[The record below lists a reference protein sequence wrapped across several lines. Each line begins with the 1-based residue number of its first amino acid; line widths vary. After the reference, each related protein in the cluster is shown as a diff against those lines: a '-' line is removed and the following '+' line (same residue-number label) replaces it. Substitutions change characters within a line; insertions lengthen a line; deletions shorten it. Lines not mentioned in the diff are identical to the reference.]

1 MNTQLRQAKDDA
13 HGLTIRDGAKR
24 AGWVIAG
31 VGAALL
37 MTSAASAAPAPGGAV
52 ILNQTSLPDLSV
64 SMNAPPTVEA
74 YQDSSFTVSVTNSPP
89 ANTIYVAGTG
99 RTVRAHIDLTGMT
112 AVSAQSDAGL
122 SCTVSV
128 ANAQTPWSVVD
139 CIGTLAYGASTTILV
154 TFRPGTYNSTSNTCN
169 SYFYCGQP
177 TYADASVQYWSG
189 SASERSTSNNRAM
202 ARIDNVDCI
211 G

>member
-1 MNTQLRQAKDDA
+1 MNTQLRQAKDAA

-31 VGAALL
+31 VGAALM
-37 MTSAASAAPAPGGAV
+37 MTSAASAAPAPGTAV
-52 ILNQTSLPDLSV
+52 VLNPVNLPDLSV
-64 SMNAPPTVEA
+64 SMNAPATVQA
-74 YQDSSFTVSVTNSPP
+74 YNNASFTVSVTNSAPQI
-89 ANTIYVAGTG
+89 AIVGSG
-99 RTVRAHIDLTGMT
+99 RTVRAHVDLTGMT

-122 SCTVSV
+122 TCTVSV

-154 TFRPGTYNSTSNTCN
+154 TFAPGPQINSPNACN
-169 SYFYCGQP
+169 SNFYCGQP

-189 SASERSTSNNRAM
+189 SASERSTSNNRAI
-202 ARIDNVDCI
+202 ARIDNIDCLT
-211 G
+211 

>member
-1 MNTQLRQAKDDA
+1 MNTQLRQAKDGA

-52 ILNQTSLPDLSV
+52 IVNQASLPDLSV
-64 SMNAPPTVEA
+64 SMNAPATVEA

-89 ANTIYVAGTG
+89 SNGLYLNGAG
-99 RTVRAHIDLTGMT
+99 RTVRAHVDLTGMT
-112 AVSAQSDAGL
+112 ALSAQSDAGL

-128 ANAQTPWSVVD
+128 ANPQTPWSVVD

-154 TFRPGTYNSTSNTCN
+154 NFRPGTQITTSNTCN
-169 SYFYCGQP
+169 GNLYCGQP
-177 TYADASVQYWSG
+177 TYADVSAQYWSG
-189 SASERSTSNNRAM
+189 SASERTTSNNRAIE
-202 ARIDNVDCI
+202 RIDNVDCI